1 MADEAKIRGRWFI
14 GYLLCVL
21 CFALTIWS
29 FYPGLMTADSIAG
42 LTEGRRN
49 SYSDILSPLMSYLWG
64 IFDRVVEGP
73 GLMLIFQNL
82 IFWTACAVFWRA
94 TYKKS
99 VRLGL
104 ALILFAFL
112 PQIISQLPFIWKDI
126 GLGAS
131 LFLASALVYL
141 ADREKIKTALLISPL
156 FLFYGFAVRLNALPA
171 ILPLA
176 IWSGFVFC
184 RIFEINK
191 RKFVPLLVGII
202 YFIALSL
209 AVFLVNGRL
218 TEWKTVYPSQQ
229 IYLYDLAAISTERD
243 EALFPEYIL
252 RDENFSLEKVKERY
266 NKYSV
271 SDLIFPNLP
280 KQGDLPV
287 LKLSSDAEEVALL
300 RQKWFETVAENPGV
314 YLWHRIKIFAQ
325 LNGVAR
331 STGPPTWQL
340 GYSSNPPEYRGDEN
354 IGYRI
359 IIGYL
364 KIFRRPFPQTFGYRS
379 VIWFLLC
386 GIFVYKAV
394 KRSFQ
399 GDWEIVFV
407 LSISSILYALAYFP
421 TTPSTEFRYLFWSA
435 ISSAVAVIFGIFL
448 WRKEKREAPVL
459 KQKDEKES

>member
-1 MADEAKIRGRWFI
+1 MSSDAQNRSYI

-21 CFALTIWS
+21 CFGLTIWA

-42 LTEGRRN
+42 LTEGRQN

-64 IFDRVVEGP
+64 IFDRILEGP

-82 IFWTACAVFWRA
+82 IFWSACAFFWRA
-94 TYKKS
+94 THKKS
-99 VRLGL
+99 FWLGL
-104 ALILFAFL
+104 ALILFGFL

-131 LFLASALVYL
+131 LFLAVALVCL
-141 ADREKIKTALLISPL
+141 ADKEKSKTALLISPL
-156 FLFYGFAVRLNALPA
+156 FLFYGFAVRLNAFPA

-191 RKFVPLLVGII
+191 RKFVPVLVGIV
-202 YFIALSL
+202 YLIALS
-209 AVFLVNGRL
+209 VVVSIVNGRL
-218 TEWKTVYPSQQ
+218 TEGKTVHPFQQ
-229 IYLYDLAAISTERD
+229 IYLYDLAAISTARD

-252 RDENFSLEKVKERY
+252 RDENFSLEKVKTRY

-280 KQGDLPV
+280 KEGDVPV
-287 LKLSSDAEEVALL
+287 LRLTNDAEEVTIL
-300 RQKWFETVAENPGV
+300 RQKWLETVAENPAT

-325 LNGVAR
+325 LNGVAY
-331 STGPPTWQL
+331 STGPPTWQV
-340 GYSSNPPEYRGDEN
+340 GFSNNPPEYRREEN
-354 IGYRI
+354 IGYQI
-359 IIGYL
+359 FIKYL

-386 GIFVYKAV
+386 GIFIYKAV
-394 KRSFQ
+394 RRRLN

-421 TTPSTEFRYLFWSA
+421 TAPSTEFRYLFWSA
-435 ISSAVAVIFGIFL
+435 IASAVAIIFGVYL
-448 WRKEKREAPVL
+448 SWKERKVSVARA
-459 KQKDEKES
+459 